1 LTTRVLVEAST
12 ALDAPSCALSF
23 ARRFSQRTDG
33 QTLGVLIQVKQ
44 IESEQVE
51 HGASQEHINDVDGD
65 DRERERTRG
74 ADGHED
80 TSLTGK
86 DEV

>member
-1 LTTRVLVEAST
+1 MQLLDNAGAST

-23 ARRFSQRTDG
+23 AHRLSQRTN
-33 QTLGVLIQVKQ
+33 GVLIQVKQ
-44 IESEQVE
+44 IESEQVV
-51 HGASQEHINDVDGD
+51 HGASQEHINDVDDD

-74 ADGHED
+74 ADGQED

-86 DEV
+86 DVV